1 MTFRIEYYRHDEQLE
16 AESCDRPLEAAQKQA
31 MARLSGTGADRA
43 RILDMDDGGN
53 VVTVIA
59 A

>member
-1 MTFRIEYYRHDEQLE
+1 MTFRIEYYRYDEQVE
-16 AESCDRPLEAAQKQA
+16 TESCEQSLETAQKQA
-31 MARLSGTGADRA
+31 MARLSGAGADRA
-43 RILDMDDGGN
+43 RIRDMEDGGN

>member
-1 MTFRIEYYRHDEQLE
+1 MTFRIEYYRYDEQVA
-16 AESCDRPLEAAQKQA
+16 AESCDQSLETAQKQA
-31 MARLSGTGADRA
+31 LSRLSGAGADRA

>member
-1 MTFRIEYYRHDEQLE
+1 MTFRIEYYRYDEQLE
-16 AESCDRPLEAAQKQA
+16 TESCDQPLEAAQRQA
-31 MARLSGTGADRA
+31 MARLHGTGADRA
-43 RILDMDDGGN
+43 RILDMEDGGN